1 MKKPTEFRSKAFA
14 LNPRFRYLPQQDRY
28 LFASEPPAHRL
39 NLIGAGNNGQEHLR
53 VALLEGR
60 ATIHGVY
67 DPNPG
72 SVEQARQIVAQ
83 LAPGADLVVYDS
95 LEAACRDEAAA
106 GLIIATPNHTHI
118 DVVREAAASG
128 KHILLEK
135 PMATTLRDAAEIAR
149 IAAGYG
155 AVFQVG
161 LQYRYKPIYVE
172 AIHEAQVRRAIGT
185 IKTVTILEHRVP
197 FLDKVGQW
205 NKFSR
210 YSGGTLVEKCCHY
223 FDLFNLFAGS
233 RPVSV
238 FASGDMA
245 VNFREFAYGGE
256 RSDIIDN
263 ALVIV
268 SYANGV
274 RANFNLCMFAPM
286 FYEELVLCG
295 DEGRLKAFENRDFL
309 PGARPHSHL
318 EVLCG
323 EGRTSRT
330 GAPSYPGYIEETGH
344 SGATYM
350 EHVAFVDAIEGGT
363 SGAASADE
371 GLWSVVV
378 GIAAEESIRSGAPV
392 AIDDLLRAHGLD
404 GL

>member
-1 MKKPTEFRSKAFA
+1 MKKPTEFRSKA
-14 LNPRFRYLPQQDRY
+14 LSHNPRFRYLPAQDRY
-28 LFASEPPAHRL
+28 LFAGAPPAHRL

-72 SVEQARQIVAQ
+72 SVEQARQIAAQ
-83 LAPGADLVVYDS
+83 LAPGTELVVYDT

-118 DVVREAAASG
+118 DVVRAAAATG

-135 PMATTLRDAAEIAR
+135 PMATTLADAAEIAR
-149 IAAGYG
+149 VAAGYG

-161 LQYRYKPIYVE
+161 LQYRFKPIYVE
-172 AIHEAQVRRAIGT
+172 AIHEAMVRRSIGAVKT
-185 IKTVTILEHRVP
+185 ITILEHRVP

-205 NKFSR
+205 NKFAR
-210 YSGGTLVEKCCHY
+210 FSGGTLVEKCCHY
-223 FDLFNLFAGS
+223 FDLFNLFAGA

-245 VNFREFAYGGE
+245 VNFREFEYGGE

-263 ALVIV
+263 AFVIV

-295 DEGRLKAFENRDFL
+295 DAGRLKAFENRDFL
-309 PGARPHSHL
+309 PGARPHTQL

-323 EGRTSRT
+323 EDRTSRA
-330 GAPSYPGYIEETGH
+330 GAPSYPAYIEETGH

-350 EHVAFVDAIEGGT
+350 EHAAFIDAIEGRPGA
-363 SGAASADE
+363 AASAEE

-378 GIAAEESIRSGAPV
+378 GLAAEQSVRSGAPV
-392 AIDDLLRAHGLD
+392 LIDELLQAGGLA